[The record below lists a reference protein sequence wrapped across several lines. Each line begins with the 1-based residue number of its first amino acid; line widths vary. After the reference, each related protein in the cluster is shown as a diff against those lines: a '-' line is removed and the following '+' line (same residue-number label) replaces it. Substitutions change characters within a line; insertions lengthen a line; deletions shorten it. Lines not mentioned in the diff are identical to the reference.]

1 MDDINARFIQAIKEL
16 GLTQAEAAQKLGL
29 TKQAITLIKKGVNK
43 PSGGTLSNFCKTFN
57 VNYPWLVNGEGEMFA
72 HYEDRVLEHLQ
83 EQYDMSDSERIVIQ
97 TFLQSDDETRKAIT
111 RFLKN
116 LAKNVEKARD

>member
-1 MDDINARFIQAIKEL
+1 
-16 GLTQAEAAQKLGL
+16 
-29 TKQAITLIKKGVNK
+29 
-43 PSGGTLSNFCKTFN
+43 
-57 VNYPWLVNGEGEMFA
+57 MFA

-83 EQYDMSDSERIVIQ
+83 EQYEMSDSERIVIQ